1 MVRAM
6 TGRKNTAMDYIALL
20 RNADLLRDVSESG
33 LHEIGRCMEKV
44 EATAGTTVFHKGDD
58 GDAVYLIIDGILR
71 LESDGVALMS
81 RTGGE
86 WVGEMALIDK
96 VTRSASAIAQTDVRL
111 LRWERESFVR
121 VISHHPG
128 VAYGIFK
135 VLTRKLREDI
145 ERQVD
150 LELEQERWKQ
160 DLKRAR
166 EIQMGMLP
174 SGDLVT
180 PRMEISGYCRPA
192 AEVGGD
198 YYDYVE
204 FDDAR
209 VGVII
214 GDVTG
219 HGFYA
224 GLFVAMA
231 KSGMNTQAQIDHAPR
246 KIMEAMRRTVSL
258 SIQRSLLMTC
268 CYVLFNADNGKLG
281 FSNAG
286 HPYPY
291 HYRRR
296 SESLER
302 LCPMDP
308 LLGVQDLYDASFQES
323 ELDWEPGDLMLFYSD
338 GITEAR
344 DVNGKMFEHERLEDC
359 FIENKEKK
367 PAQIKEAILT
377 RLEQHCNGQ
386 PYDDD
391 LTLVVVKAL

>member
-1 MVRAM
+1 M
-6 TGRKNTAMDYIALL
+6 TGSKNTDMDHIALL
-20 RNADLLRDVSESG
+20 RNTDLLRDVSDSG
-33 LHEIGRCMEKV
+33 LNEIASCTEEVK
-44 EATAGTTVFHKGDD
+44 ALAGTTVFRKGDD
-58 GDAVYLIIDGILR
+58 GDALYLIVDGTLR
-71 LESDGVALMS
+71 LESDGVSLML
-81 RTGGE
+81 RTAGE
-86 WVGEMALIDK
+86 WIGEMALIDK
-96 VTRSASAIAQTDVRL
+96 GTRSASAIAQTDVRL

-150 LELEQERWKQ
+150 LELVQERWKQ

-174 SGDLVT
+174 SGDLIT
-180 PRMEISGYCRPA
+180 PRMQISGYCRPA

-198 YYDYVE
+198 YYDYVK

-209 VGVII
+209 LGVII

-231 KSGMNTQAQIDHAPR
+231 KSGINTQAQIDHAPH

-268 CYVLFNADNGKLG
+268 CYVLFDVDNDTLS

-296 SESLER
+296 SGSLER
-302 LCPMDP
+302 LLPMDP

-323 ELDWEPGDLMLFYSD
+323 ESDWEPGDLMLFYSD

-344 DVNGKMFEHERLEDC
+344 DADGKMFEHQRLEDC
-359 FIENKEKK
+359 FVENKDRT
-367 PAQIKEAILT
+367 PAQIKEAILAK
-377 RLEQHCNGQ
+377 LERHCNGQ

-391 LTLVVVKAL
+391 LTLVVVKGL